1 MLQSL
6 LVGMVVM
13 EGEVAEEVTDSQAS
27 LLLAVSGDRRLAVGV
42 EAEES
47 VVPVAL
53 QPIIQTCDLPNEQVM
68 VGVAVVV
75 VLVAMAV
82 TVTIADLLVF
92 QVRVE
97 QQVELEAQVVL
108 VQAA

>member
-13 EGEVAEEVTDSQAS
+13 EGEVAQGVTDSQAS
-27 LLLAVSGDRRLAVGV
+27 LLLAVSGQRGPEVWV
-42 EAEES
+42 ESEDP
-47 VVPVAL
+47 VVAL
-53 QPIIQTCDLPNEQVM
+53 VSQPIIQTCDLPNEQVM
-68 VGVAVVV
+68 VGVVVMV
-75 VLVAMAV
+75 VLVVMAV

-97 QQVELEAQVVL
+97 
-108 VQAA
+108 